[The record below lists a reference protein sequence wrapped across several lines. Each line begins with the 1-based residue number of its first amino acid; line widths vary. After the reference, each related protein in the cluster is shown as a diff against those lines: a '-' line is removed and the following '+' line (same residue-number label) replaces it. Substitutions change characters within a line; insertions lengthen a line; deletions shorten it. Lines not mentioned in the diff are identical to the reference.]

1 MKAMLGIIVL
11 GAVIFS
17 PGATTTFAADFKMP
31 KTKVTLETCMKA
43 ALAKKAGIVVK
54 VEFKI
59 ERGTTPIYEFDIES
73 KDGKAWDIEC
83 DANTGKITEVDQ
95 EVRSVDDPLFKAKM
109 KISEAEARKI
119 ALSKYP
125 GEIKEVEY
133 KTDPGVDASYE
144 FDIITKDGKEMK
156 VEVDAY
162 TANIVEESEEIYQ
175 IGKD

>member
-43 ALAKKAGIVVK
+43 ALAKKAGTVVK

-59 ERGTTPIYEFDIES
+59 ERGTPIYEFDIES

-83 DANTGKITEVDQ
+83 DANTGKITEVEQ

-133 KTDPGVDASYE
+133 EIEPNGDASYE

-156 VEVDAY
+156 VEVDAS
-162 TANIVEESEEIYQ
+162 TGKIVEESEEIYQ
-175 IGKD
+175 IGKE

>member
-11 GAVIFS
+11 GAAIFS

-43 ALAKKAGIVVK
+43 ALAKKAGTVVK
-54 VEFKI
+54 VELKI
-59 ERGTTPIYEFDIES
+59 ERGTPIYEFDIES

-83 DANTGKITEVDQ
+83 DANTGKITEVEQ

-133 KTDPGVDASYE
+133 EIEPNGDASYE
-144 FDIITKDGKEMK
+144 FDIITKDGREMK
-156 VEVDAY
+156 VEVDAS
-162 TANIVEESEEIYQ
+162 TGKIVEESEEIYQ
-175 IGKD
+175 IGKE